1 MLADEITDTES
12 FEVWLRERPVST
24 VRYEAGCLATRAAL
38 RAFLKWFTLLDVPTV
53 SSGIAD
59 GLPILRAL
67 VLSAVSLKKPTEPTL
82 ELVRSVSD
90 DANDL
95 GAYAFSIKEI
105 EASWSANAAAEAVH
119 VAVYDFLDS
128 VESVSSAFQ
137 AVGGFHTFWPAFRE
151 DASRLERGLSVLDCP
166 LWNDESSPGLQTNWR
181 RARDWL
187 LTDSDHTFW
196 IRWYEAILDGRPLTG
211 DWDSHWQLLH
221 DIALIPN
228 EDWEKGAEHVAGLIA
243 EIEDASSYRVDP
255 RVRLTAER
263 LLRASLGRFSFSEIR
278 HLMEMLPFAND
289 LKELKNQEILESFLG
304 EAEEVTWEI
313 ELFLSGLK
321 REELKLQG
329 SGGVLTCF
337 ESALEE
343 IGKGRQLAS
352 INIGRVIVCGERLQH
367 FSTNH
372 DTLQEFG
379 SYSDGLTAAV
389 RSLQGLT
396 FKFFSEAILRMG
408 VLKDI
413 RSSEE
418 VTLGEL
424 FSDLSRGFDQIKSE
438 MRDDLVPLAPAAMS
452 VFDTLLDELD
462 GLAKNEAVS
471 VNPAYKSHLRKEFD
485 FNAALVAVSLRLYL
499 EQSKNLGA
507 PLAEVAK
514 GVAISKATTSVEGL
528 IDWLLKA
535 ASSTAN

>member
-1 MLADEITDTES
+1 MRAGEITDEES
-12 FEVWLRERPVST
+12 FEAWLNARPEETRDADAEMLSIHSETRMFPFWVQAIPKDKMLLALDLTPLPYARSLLSRPLASKVTTEEALFAADNAAQKSLHVLAAVYFYER
-24 VRYEAGCLATRAAL
+24 
-38 RAFLKWFTLLDVPTV
+38 F
-53 SSGIAD
+53 
-59 GLPILRAL
+59 
-67 VLSAVSLKKPTEPTL
+67 
-82 ELVRSVSD
+82 
-90 DANDL
+90 
-95 GAYAFSIKEI
+95 
-105 EASWSANAAAEAVH
+105 WSAR
-119 VAVYDFLDS
+119 
-128 VESVSSAFQ
+128 SSECQ
-137 AVGGFHTFWPAFRE
+137 L
-151 DASRLERGLSVLDCP
+151 LEQGVDLHLTP
-166 LWNDESSPGLQTNWR
+166 LWRSGVPEAAKNAWR
-181 RARDWL
+181 DARDWMQR
-187 LTDSDHTFW
+187 TPGYEFW
-196 IRWYEAILDGRPLTG
+196 IRWYEAALAGCPLTG

-221 DIALIPN
+221 DIALISN

-243 EIEDASSYRVDP
+243 EIEDASTYRVDP
-255 RVRLTAER
+255 QVRLTAER

-289 LKELKNQEILESFLG
+289 LKELKDQEILETFLG

-313 ELFLSGLK
+313 ELFLSGLT

-343 IGKGRQLAS
+343 IGKGRQLSS

-424 FSDLSRGFDQIKSE
+424 FADLSRGFDQIKTD

-535 ASSTAN
+535 ANSTAN

>member
-1 MLADEITDTES
+1 MSPAQS
-12 FEVWLRERPVST
+12 NVS
-24 VRYEAGCLATRAAL
+24 R
-38 RAFLKWFTLLDVPTV
+38 
-53 SSGIAD
+53 

-67 VLSAVSLKKPTEPTL
+67 LVSSIAFRHNSETIFELANSAAEASLNLSAH
-82 ELVRSVSD
+82 
-90 DANDL
+90 
-95 GAYAFSIKEI
+95 AFQDNAP
-105 EASWSANAAAEAVH
+105 EASWCARAAGSSPHLSFYDEMDACDVVETAFNANKA
-119 VAVYDFLDS
+119 D
-128 VESVSSAFQ
+128 AFWLLLQ
-137 AVGGFHTFWPAFRE
+137 KDIDRQENAGGSLETSLWEEEP
-151 DASRLERGLSVLDCP
+151 DYNKILYLPSRLLGQDQRYE
-166 LWNDESSPGLQTNWR
+166 
-181 RARDWL
+181 
-187 LTDSDHTFW
+187 FW
-196 IRWYEAILDGRPLTG
+196 ARWYEAIMDGHPLTG
-211 DWDSHWQLLH
+211 DWESHWQLLH
-221 DIALIPN
+221 DIALIPD
-228 EDWEKGAEHVAGLIA
+228 EDWQKGAEHMAALIE
-243 EIEDASSYRVDP
+243 EIENASTYRVDP
-255 RVRLTAER
+255 QVRLTAER

-343 IGKGRQLAS
+343 IGKGKQLAS

-424 FSDLSRGFDQIKSE
+424 FADLSRGFDQIKTD

-499 EQSKNLGA
+499 EQSKNLGV

-528 IDWLLKA
+528 IAWLLKA
-535 ASSTAN
+535 ANSTAN